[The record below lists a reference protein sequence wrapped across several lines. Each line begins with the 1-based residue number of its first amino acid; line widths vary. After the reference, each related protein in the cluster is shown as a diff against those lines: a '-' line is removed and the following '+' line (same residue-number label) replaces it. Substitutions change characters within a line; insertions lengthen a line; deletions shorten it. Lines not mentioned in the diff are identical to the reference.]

1 MRLTVASLHRVF
13 NRDLRIE
20 FGSENLTS
28 YAGLEMIGRFLRRLK
43 FARRLREA
51 FAPQALGGDY
61 GTRRLVLV
69 VIGLLLVGG
78 RRLEHLQYVANDP
91 LFGRFCALARI
102 PSARTVVNWLKS
114 FTRRSVAALARL
126 NSDLVI
132 DQIAALGLRRATV
145 DLDGTVVRTGLQVA
159 WARRGYNPHHP
170 KDPSYYP
177 LLAHLAQ
184 TGQILRVKNRPGNV
198 NDSHGAAGVIREIVG
213 DLRGRFGRS
222 LLIEFRG
229 DAAFFQAQILRLLSH
244 LGCLYAIKVPLW
256 RWLGIRPLI
265 AVQKTWT
272 PILPGIDAF
281 ETVLPI
287 PQWGLTERVVVYRKR
302 VHHHTAKN
310 FQLDLFSPDD
320 GTFEYSAVTTNQPLS
335 LRALWDFMSGRGAQE
350 KTFSELKNDLAFDV
364 IPTNHYAANSAW
376 QQLSILAHNLMRAFQ
391 LDAGLAQHR
400 RRPRKRTAVYRLLT
414 MKTLRF
420 LLIARAGRL
429 ARIGGR
435 QILRLAANPATQ
447 QLYERSLRALA
458 A

>member
-1 MRLTVASLHRVF
+1 MRLSVSSLRRVF

-20 FGSENLTS
+20 FGSETLTS
-28 YAGLEMIGRFLRRLK
+28 YAGLEIVGRFLRRIE
-43 FARRLREA
+43 FARRVREA
-51 FAPQALGGDY
+51 FASSPLGGDY
-61 GTRRLVLV
+61 GTRRLVML

-78 RRLEHLQYVANDP
+78 RRLGHLQYVASDP
-91 LFGRFCALARI
+91 LFERFCGLARI

-126 NSDLVI
+126 NLGLVL
-132 DQIAALGLRRATV
+132 DQIAALGLRRATI
-145 DLDGTVVRTGLQVA
+145 DLDGTVLRTGLQVA

-184 TGQILRVKNRPGNV
+184 TGQFLRVKNRPGNV
-198 NDSHGAAGVIREIVG
+198 NDSHGAVGVIREIVAE
-213 DLRGRFGRS
+213 LRGRFGRK
-222 LLIEFRG
+222 LVIEFRC
-229 DAAFFQAQILRLLSH
+229 DAAFFQAEILHLLSH

-265 AVQKTWT
+265 AAQKLWT
-272 PILPGIDAF
+272 PIHPGIDAF
-281 ETVLPI
+281 EIVLPI
-287 PQWGLTERVVVYRKR
+287 TQWKLTQRVVVYRKR
-302 VHHHTAKN
+302 VHHETAKN

-335 LRALWDFMSGRGAQE
+335 ARALWDFMSGRGAQE
-350 KTFSELKNDLAFDV
+350 KAFSELKNDLAFDV

-376 QQLSILAHNLMRAFQ
+376 QQLSVLAHNLMRAFQ
-391 LDAGLAQHR
+391 LQADLALAKTR
-400 RRPRKRTAVYRLLT
+400 SPKRTAAFRLIT

-420 LLIARAGRL
+420 LLIARAGRF
-429 ARIGGR
+429 ARISGR
-435 QILRLAANPATQ
+435 RVLRLASNAATQ
-447 QLYERSLRALA
+447 QLYDRTTHALA

>member
-1 MRLTVASLHRVF
+1 M
-13 NRDLRIE
+13 
-20 FGSENLTS
+20 
-28 YAGLEMIGRFLRRLK
+28 
-43 FARRLREA
+43 
-51 FAPQALGGDY
+51 
-61 GTRRLVLV
+61 
-69 VIGLLLVGG
+69 LLVGG

-91 LFGRFCALARI
+91 LFRRFCDLVRI
-102 PSARTVVNWLKS
+102 PSARTVANWLKS
-114 FTRRSVAALARL
+114 FTRRSIAALARL

-132 DQIAALGLRRATV
+132 ERIAALSLRRATI
-145 DLDGTVVRTGLQVA
+145 DLDGTVLRTGLQVA

-198 NDSHGAAGVIREIVG
+198 NDSHGAVGVIRDIVG
-213 DLRGRFGRS
+213 DLRGRFGRA

-229 DAAFFQAQILRLLSH
+229 DAAFFQAEILRLLSR

-265 AVQKTWT
+265 AAQKTWT
-272 PILPGIDAF
+272 SIFPGIDAF

-287 PQWGLTERVVVYRKR
+287 GQWQLTQRVVVYRKR
-302 VHHHTAKN
+302 VHHETAKN

-335 LRALWDFMSGRGAQE
+335 PRALWDFMSGRGAQE

-364 IPTNHYAANSAW
+364 IPTNHYGANSAW
-376 QQLSILAHNLMRAFQ
+376 LQLSVLAHNLMRALQF
-391 LDAGLAQHR
+391 DTGIARHK
-400 RRPRKRTAVYRLLT
+400 RRPPKRTAVYRLLA

-435 QILRLAANPATQ
+435 QLLRLTANPHTQ
-447 QLYERSLRALA
+447 HLYDRAARALA

>member
-1 MRLTVASLHRVF
+1 MRLTVSSLRRVF

-20 FGSENLTS
+20 FGSEKLTS
-28 YAGLEMIGRFLRRLK
+28 YAGLEMIGRFLRRLE
-43 FARRLREA
+43 FARRVRRA
-51 FAPQALGGDY
+51 FASEALGGDY
-61 GTRRLVLV
+61 GTRRLALV
-69 VIGLLLVGG
+69 VIGLILVGG

-91 LFGRFCALARI
+91 LFGRFCGLARI

-114 FTRRSVAALARL
+114 FTRRSIAALARL

-145 DLDGTVVRTGLQVA
+145 DLDGTVLRTGLQIA

-198 NDSHGAAGVIREIVG
+198 NDSHGATGVIREIVG
-213 DLRGRFGRS
+213 DLRGRFGRA

-229 DAAFFQAQILRLLSH
+229 DAAFFQAQILRLLSR

-265 AVQKTWT
+265 AAQKIWT
-272 PILPGIDAF
+272 SILPGIDAF

-287 PQWGLTERVVVYRKR
+287 PQWELTQRVVVYRKR
-302 VHHHTAKN
+302 VHHQTAKN

-320 GTFEYSAVTTNQPLS
+320 GTFEYSAVTTNQPLAP
-335 LRALWDFMSGRGAQE
+335 RALWDFMSGRGAQE

-364 IPTNHYAANSAW
+364 IPTNHYGANSAW
-376 QQLSILAHNLMRAFQ
+376 QQLSVLAHNLMRALQF
-391 LDAGLAQHR
+391 DTGIAR
-400 RRPRKRTAVYRLLT
+400 DKRRPPKRTTVYRLLT

-435 QILRLAANPATQ
+435 QLLRLTANPATQ
-447 QLYERSLRALA
+447 QLYDRTARALA

>member
-1 MRLTVASLHRVF
+1 MRLTVSSLRRVF

-20 FGSENLTS
+20 FGSEKLTS
-28 YAGLEMIGRFLRRLK
+28 YAGLEMIGRFLRRLE
-43 FARRLREA
+43 FARRVREA
-51 FAPQALGGDY
+51 FASEALGGDY

-78 RRLEHLQYVANDP
+78 RRLEHLQYVCNDP
-91 LFGRFCALARI
+91 LFGRFCGLARI
-102 PSARTVVNWLKS
+102 PSARTVANWLKS
-114 FTRRSVAALARL
+114 FTRRSIAALARL

-132 DQIAALGLRRATV
+132 DQIAALGLSRATV
-145 DLDGTVVRTGLQVA
+145 DLDGTVLRTGLQVA

-213 DLRGRFGRS
+213 NLRGRLGRA

-229 DAAFFQAQILRLLSH
+229 DAAFFQVEILRLLCR
-244 LGCLYAIKVPLW
+244 LGCRYAIKVPLW

-265 AVQKTWT
+265 AAQKIWT

-287 PQWGLTERVVVYRKR
+287 PQWELTQRVVVYRKR
-302 VHHHTAKN
+302 VHHQTAKN

-320 GTFEYSAVTTNQPLS
+320 GTFEYSAVTTNQQLS
-335 LRALWDFMSGRGAQE
+335 PRALWDFMSGRGAQE

-364 IPTNHYAANSAW
+364 IPTNDYAANSAW
-376 QQLSILAHNLMRAFQ
+376 QQLSVLAHNLMRTLQFDTGIARHKSRSQ
-391 LDAGLAQHR
+391 
-400 RRPRKRTAVYRLLT
+400 KRTAVCRLLT

-420 LLIARAGRL
+420 LLIARAARL

-435 QILRLAANPATQ
+435 QILRLTANPATQ
-447 QLYERSLRALA
+447 QLYDRSARALA

>member
-1 MRLTVASLHRVF
+1 MRLTVSSLRRVF

-20 FGSENLTS
+20 FGSEKLTS
-28 YAGLEMIGRFLRRLK
+28 YAGLEMIGRFLRRLE
-43 FARRLREA
+43 FARRVREA
-51 FAPQALGGDY
+51 FALEALGGDY

-69 VIGLLLVGG
+69 VVGLLLVGG

-91 LFGRFCALARI
+91 LFGRFCGLARI

-114 FTRRSVAALARL
+114 FTRRSIAALSRL
-126 NSDLVI
+126 NSDLVV

-145 DLDGTVVRTGLQVA
+145 DLDGTVLRTGLQVA

-198 NDSHGAAGVIREIVG
+198 NDSHGAAGMIREIVG
-213 DLRGRFGRS
+213 DLRGRFGRA

-229 DAAFFQAQILRLLSH
+229 DAAFFQAKILRLLSR

-256 RWLGIRPLI
+256 GWLGIRPLI
-265 AVQKTWT
+265 AAQKTWT
-272 PILPGIDAF
+272 AILPGIDAF
-281 ETVLPI
+281 ETVLSI
-287 PQWGLTERVVVYRKR
+287 PQWELIQRVVVYRKR
-302 VHHHTAKN
+302 VHHQTAKN

-320 GTFEYSAVTTNQPLS
+320 GTFEYSAVTTNQLLS
-335 LRALWDFMSGRGAQE
+335 PRALWDFMSGRGAQE

-376 QQLSILAHNLMRAFQ
+376 QQLCALAHNLMRAFQ
-391 LDAGLAQHR
+391 LDTGIASHR
-400 RRPRKRTAVYRLLT
+400 SRTRKRTAVYRLMT

-420 LLIARAGRL
+420 LLITRAGRL

-435 QILRLAANPATQ
+435 RVLRLAANPATQ
-447 QLYERSLRALA
+447 LLYDRSIHALA

>member
-1 MRLTVASLHRVF
+1 MRLTVSSLRRVF

-20 FGSENLTS
+20 FGSEKLTS
-28 YAGLEMIGRFLRRLK
+28 YAGLEVVGRFLRRIE
-43 FARRLREA
+43 FTRRVRQA
-51 FAPQALGGDY
+51 FASSPLGGDY
-61 GTRRLVLV
+61 GTSRLMMV

-78 RRLEHLQYVANDP
+78 RRLEHLQYVATDP
-91 LFGRFCALARI
+91 LFERFCGLARI

-114 FTRRSVAALARL
+114 FTRRTVAALARL
-126 NSDLVI
+126 NLDVVL
-132 DQIAALGLRRATV
+132 DQIAALGLRRATI
-145 DLDGTVVRTGLQVA
+145 DLDGTVLRTGLQVA

-184 TGQILRVKNRPGNV
+184 TGQFLRVKNRPGNV
-198 NDSHGAAGVIREIVG
+198 NDSHGAVGVIREIIG
-213 DLRGRFGRS
+213 ALRGRFGRD
-222 LLIEFRG
+222 LVIEFRG
-229 DAAFFQAQILRLLSH
+229 DAAFFQAEILRLLPR
-244 LGCLYAIKVPLW
+244 LGCLYAIKVPFW
-256 RWLGIRPLI
+256 RWLGLRPLV
-265 AVQKTWT
+265 AAQKLWT
-272 PILPGIDAF
+272 PIHPGIEAF
-281 ETVLPI
+281 ETTLRI
-287 PQWGLTERVVVYRKR
+287 EQWKLVQRVVVYRKH
-302 VHHHTAKN
+302 VHHDTAKN

-350 KTFSELKNDLAFDV
+350 KAFSELKNDLAFDV

-376 QQLSILAHNLMRAFQ
+376 QQISILAHNLMRAFQ
-391 LDAGLAQHR
+391 LQADLALDKAR
-400 RRPRKRTAVYRLLT
+400 SRKRTAAYRLIT

-435 QILRLAANPATQ
+435 RVLRLTANPATQ
-447 QLYERSLRALA
+447 QLYDRTTHALA

>member
-20 FGSENLTS
+20 FGSESLTS

-43 FARRLREA
+43 FARRVREA
-51 FAPQALGGDY
+51 FASEALGGDY
-61 GTRRLVLV
+61 GTRRLMLV

-91 LFGRFCALARI
+91 LFGRFCGLARI

-126 NSDLVI
+126 NSELVI
-132 DQIAALGLRRATV
+132 DQIAALRLRRATV

-177 LLAHLAQ
+177 LLAHVAQ

-198 NDSHGAAGVIREIVG
+198 NDSHGAAGVIHQIVG

-229 DAAFFQAQILRLLSH
+229 DAAFFQAQILRLLAH

-265 AVQKTWT
+265 ASQKIWT
-272 PILPGIDAF
+272 AIVPGIDAF

-287 PQWGLTERVVVYRKR
+287 AQWNLTERVVVYRKR

-376 QQLSILAHNLMRAFQ
+376 QQLSILAHNLMRALQ
-391 LDAGLAQHR
+391 LDTGIAQHR

-447 QLYERSLRALA
+447 QLYDRTSRALA

>member
-1 MRLTVASLHRVF
+1 LTVASLHRVF

>member
-1 MRLTVASLHRVF
+1 MRLTVSSLRRVF

-20 FGSENLTS
+20 FGSEKLTS
-28 YAGLEMIGRFLRRLK
+28 YAGLEMIGRFLRRFE
-43 FARRLREA
+43 FARRVRDA
-51 FAPQALGGDY
+51 FASEALGGDY
-61 GTRRLVLV
+61 GTRRLMLV

-91 LFGRFCALARI
+91 LFGRFCGLAHI

-114 FTRRSVAALARL
+114 FTRRSIAALARL

-145 DLDGTVVRTGLQVA
+145 DLDGTVLRTGLQVA

-198 NDSHGAAGVIREIVG
+198 NDSHGATGVIRQIVG
-213 DLRGRFGRS
+213 DLRGRFGRA

-229 DAAFFQAQILRLLSH
+229 DAAFFQAEILRLVSR

-256 RWLGIRPLI
+256 GWLGIRPLI
-265 AVQKTWT
+265 AAQKTWT
-272 PILPGIDAF
+272 AILPGIDAF
-281 ETVLPI
+281 ETVLSI
-287 PQWGLTERVVVYRKR
+287 PQWELIQRVVVYRKR
-302 VHHHTAKN
+302 VHHQTAKN

-320 GTFEYSAVTTNQPLS
+320 GTFEYSAVTTNQLLS
-335 LRALWDFMSGRGAQE
+335 PRALWDFMSGRGAQE

-364 IPTNHYAANSAW
+364 IPTNHYGANSAW
-376 QQLSILAHNLMRAFQ
+376 QQISVLAHNLMRALQ
-391 LDAGLAQHR
+391 LDTGIAR
-400 RRPRKRTAVYRLLT
+400 DKRRPQKRTAVYRLLT

-435 QILRLAANPATQ
+435 QALRLTANPATQ
-447 QLYERSLRALA
+447 QLYDRTARALA